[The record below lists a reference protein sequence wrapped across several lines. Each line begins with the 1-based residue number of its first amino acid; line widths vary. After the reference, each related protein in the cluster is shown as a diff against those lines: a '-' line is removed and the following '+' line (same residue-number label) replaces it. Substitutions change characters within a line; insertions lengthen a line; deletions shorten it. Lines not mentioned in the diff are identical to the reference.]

1 MKNLLIILWH
11 YLGQYAKRR
20 LAFKAEFLIASFTSI
35 LATIAGYVFVLV
47 LFTRIPHLQGW
58 KFEEILFIYG
68 FSLIP
73 MGLFNIISLSLYEFG
88 DAYIVEGKFDRVL
101 LRPLHS
107 LFQVLFENFR
117 LESLQE
123 IIIGMAAVG
132 YCSVKLGIPWDLTN
146 LIEFPLLVFCGAVIY
161 IFVFVILSSVNFWF
175 EDRIG
180 IAPPVYNMIAFGRY
194 PITIYN
200 AFIQFLL
207 HWIIPFAVASFYPY
221 VGLTHTIRK
230 KGEGW
235 AIRISDHCRHAPGA
249 VLEAI
254 AVLLACKVLRRRA
267 PRDMEEIYEQFRR
280 DPELEAGLRRRRLQR
295 GRKLINSSK
304 GRHHALREIF
314 EELNGKHFNHQ
325 LHIKQLGWGPRRS
338 WSRLGHFD
346 EVHNSI
352 TISPV
357 LDSPRVPRGVVSYI
371 LYHEMLHILFSGTDG
386 HGRGRHHPPEFRRA
400 EGAYPDRASIKKFL
414 NEFCRSRGKV
424 RSS

>member
-1 MKNLLIILWH
+1 MTNSKSAIRNPQSAILNMKDLLVILWH
-11 YLGQYAKRR
+11 YLGQYAKSR
-20 LAFKAEFLIASFTSI
+20 LAYKADFLIASFTSI
-35 LATIAGYVFVLV
+35 LATIAGYGFVLV

-68 FSLIP
+68 FSLMP
-73 MGLFNIISLSLYEFG
+73 MGLFNIISLNLYEFG

-207 HWIIPFAVASFYPY
+207 NWIIPFAFASFYPT
-221 VGLTHTIRK
+221 VRFL
-230 KGEGW
+230 
-235 AIRISDHCRHAPGA
+235 
-249 VLEAI
+249 
-254 AVLLACKVLRRRA
+254 
-267 PRDMEEIYEQFRR
+267 
-280 DPELEAGLRRRRLQR
+280 
-295 GRKLINSSK
+295 GRKEFMREFYLIPLVAAAVV
-304 GRHHALREIF
+304 ALALF
-314 EELNGKHFNHQ
+314 V
-325 LHIKQLGWGPRRS
+325 W
-338 WSRLGHFD
+338 D
-346 EVHNSI
+346 
-352 TISPV
+352 
-357 LDSPRVPRGVVSYI
+357 RGVRQYKSTG
-371 LYHEMLHILFSGTDG
+371 S
-386 HGRGRHHPPEFRRA
+386 
-400 EGAYPDRASIKKFL
+400 
-414 NEFCRSRGKV
+414 
-424 RSS
+424 